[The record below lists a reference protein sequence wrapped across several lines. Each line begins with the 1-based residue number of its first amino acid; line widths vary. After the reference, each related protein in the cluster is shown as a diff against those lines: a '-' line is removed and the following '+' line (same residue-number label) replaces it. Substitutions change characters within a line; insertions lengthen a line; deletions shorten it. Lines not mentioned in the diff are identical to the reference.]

1 MLSSGPDPAEGENA
15 VFFDLGANAQVY
27 RHRHLVSANGRP
39 LAVVDTCLNL
49 TLLEGLELFHLDS
62 SLYRT
67 LRHQFNRTIVQA
79 EDQYVPAVAESDV
92 ASLLGLPEG
101 NPIFIAIRRAR
112 DQTGAQLK
120 PSRK

>member
-1 MLSSGPDPAEGENA
+1 M
-15 VFFDLGANAQVY
+15 
-27 RHRHLVSANGRP
+27 SANGRP

-49 TLLEGLELFHLDS
+49 TLLEGLELSHLDS

-67 LRHQFNRTIVQA
+67 LRRQFNRTIVQA